1 MRQLW
6 HHHFS
11 RLAISA
17 SISHLSN
24 HLVLFLQNFARV
36 RLLIRHVNALETV
49 DVLGKTRLG
58 DVSLPGLDGL
68 HQGVV
73 DEHVLLLG
81 LHQAVTLLP
90 NMENILFTRRSREI
104 LL

>member
-1 MRQLW
+1 MLSPPQSVKFL
-6 HHHFS
+6 HH
-11 RLAISA
+11 LCC
-17 SISHLSN
+17 N

-58 DVSLPGLDGL
+58 DVSLPSLDGL

-90 NMENILFTRRSREI
+90 DTENILFTRRSREI

>member
-1 MRQLW
+1 M
-6 HHHFS
+6 
-11 RLAISA
+11 
-17 SISHLSN
+17 
-24 HLVLFLQNFARV
+24 
-36 RLLIRHVNALETV
+36 

-58 DVSLPGLDGL
+58 DVGLPGLDGL

-90 NMENILFTRRSREI
+90 DTDNIYAYNVPVKYI